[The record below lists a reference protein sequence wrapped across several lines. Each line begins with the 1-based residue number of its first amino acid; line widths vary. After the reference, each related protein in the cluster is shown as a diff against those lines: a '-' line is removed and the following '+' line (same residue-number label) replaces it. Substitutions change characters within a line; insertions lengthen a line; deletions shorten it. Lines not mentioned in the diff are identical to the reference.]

1 MSIRFDSVSFV
12 YPSGVRALL
21 GVSLEIKPGELAAII
36 GENGAGKTTLIKLLN
51 GLLRPAEGSVW
62 LDDWNTAAH
71 STAQLAAK
79 VSFLFQNPDEQLFE
93 RTALQEVRFGPRN
106 LDFGAERVEQVSRAA
121 MERVGLASMA
131 DINPYD
137 MPPFQRKMLAFAAT
151 LAMETPLLVLDEPT
165 VGQDAA
171 GRDRIG
177 AILRELQA
185 EGRTILL
192 VTHDVDF
199 CAQYADRVVVMA
211 KGKIIADGTPPDV
224 LYQQDVLA
232 SAAVTPPQ
240 LVRLASAIG
249 LQAKPLTVTQ
259 FAEAYAQRRS
269 KP

>member
-12 YPSGVRALL
+12 YPSGVRALD
-21 GVSLEIKPGELAAII
+21 GVSLEVKPGELVAII

-51 GLLRPAEGSVW
+51 GLLRPAVGEVW
-62 LDDWNTAAH
+62 LGDWNTAEH
-71 STAQLAAK
+71 TTAQLAAK

-93 RTALQEVRFGPRN
+93 RTALQEVSFGPRN
-106 LDFGAERVEQVSRAA
+106 LGLAQGRIEQVSRAA
-121 MERVGLASMA
+121 LEQVGLAAMA
-131 DINPYD
+131 DTNPYD

-151 LAMETPLLVLDEPT
+151 LAMQTDVLVLDEPT

-171 GRDRIG
+171 GRARIG
-177 AILRELQA
+177 GILHELQA
-185 EGRTILL
+185 QGRTILL
-192 VTHDVDF
+192 VTHDLDF
-199 CAQYADRVVVMA
+199 CAEHADRVVVMA
-211 KGKIIADGTPPDV
+211 NGKIIANGPAADV

-249 LQAKPLTVTQ
+249 LQAKPLTVAQ
-259 FAEAYAQRRS
+259 FAEAYAQRKA